1 MKFTY
6 WIKTI
11 NVIWI
16 YTSKWILTIVWHSLP
31 SLDWYYTRSCSKVPK
46 IVSLILC
53 FFFLYFLHLLF
64 LCHSLPLSVSTIF
77 NVFISPPFGGLLSKQ
92 IQSYFDQ
99 CSISKST
106 FKRLLL
112 CFHCSKNN
120 ANSSVCFNKLSQTT
134 YFVFLDLKWLISM
147 H

>member
-1 MKFTY
+1 MNTN
-6 WIKTI
+6 IC
-11 NVIWI
+11 
-16 YTSKWILTIVWHSLP
+16 LTLFALTW
-31 SLDWYYTRSCSKVPK
+31 
-46 IVSLILC
+46 LILYKKLFKGPKNYISYSL

-77 NVFISPPFGGLLSKQ
+77 NVFISPPFGGLLSQQ

-112 CFHCSKNN
+112 CFHCSKKD

-134 YFVFLDLKWLISM
+134 YFLFLDLKWLISM